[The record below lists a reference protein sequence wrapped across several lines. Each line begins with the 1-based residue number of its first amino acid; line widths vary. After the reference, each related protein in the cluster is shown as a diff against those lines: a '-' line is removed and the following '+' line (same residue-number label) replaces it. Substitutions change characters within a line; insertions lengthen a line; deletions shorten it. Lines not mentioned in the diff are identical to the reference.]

1 MAQPAFVD
9 PSFETPN
16 LGACPN
22 FGFSPAGSGWAYGG
36 SAGITTGGCQQQ
48 TAASTFDAPTPPA
61 GGGTQAGFIQSGCCV
76 AALPNKV
83 TPGSLSQTVTGFQA
97 GHSYNITFYA
107 AGRPFNGGC
116 NYGCTELD
124 FSVLVGTTDVLDVK
138 NPPTSAFQQYTTNPF
153 TANGSATISFTGT
166 APNNSDQTSF
176 IDLVAIHDL
185 GALYIPQVVDG
196 GGWQT
201 TIGIT
206 NTGTTAAT
214 ATLLFHQATDAAG
227 DTIPWTLP
235 LVETVS
241 TENMQL
247 APGATVF
254 LQTPGTAANLTEGF
268 GTLAGD
274 PSVLGYS
281 IFTLKVA
288 GHQNQDATALAVAPG
303 SQILIPFY
311 NSPGFST
318 NIAVVNAS
326 SAAETLS
333 ATLLLSSGQVVT
345 GSPLNVPANGHA
357 AFSLASQFP
366 QSAGQQGTLQLSSAS
381 GTFSVIGLRGN
392 PTGAFTSIPVYVV
405 NAAPIPAAP

>member
-138 NPPTSAFQQYTTNPF
+138 NPPPQAPFSSTPPTRSRPTEAPPSASREPHPITATRRPSSTSSQYTILGRCIFPRSL
-153 TANGSATISFTGT
+153 TAADGKPPSALPTRARLRRRQRCSFTRLPMPLATPYPGLCRWWKRCQRRT
-166 APNNSDQTSF
+166 CNWRRAPRSSCKRR
-176 IDLVAIHDL
+176 
-185 GALYIPQVVDG
+185 
-196 GGWQT
+196 
-201 TIGIT
+201 
-206 NTGTTAAT
+206 
-214 ATLLFHQATDAAG
+214 
-227 DTIPWTLP
+227 
-235 LVETVS
+235 
-241 TENMQL
+241 
-247 APGATVF
+247 AP
-254 LQTPGTAANLTEGF
+254 P
-268 GTLAGD
+268 
-274 PSVLGYS
+274 
-281 IFTLKVA
+281 
-288 GHQNQDATALAVAPG
+288 
-303 SQILIPFY
+303 
-311 NSPGFST
+311 
-318 NIAVVNAS
+318 
-326 SAAETLS
+326 
-333 ATLLLSSGQVVT
+333 
-345 GSPLNVPANGHA
+345 
-357 AFSLASQFP
+357 
-366 QSAGQQGTLQLSSAS
+366 
-381 GTFSVIGLRGN
+381 
-392 PTGAFTSIPVYVV
+392 PT
-405 NAAPIPAAP
+405 